1 DAFSPDDEQLLVTIA
16 GHLATA
22 IEKIRL
28 LDALRE
34 SESKHR
40 TLVEQLPAITYE
52 VTLGNTVGQNRTTY
66 ISPQVES
73 ILGFTAEEWMA
84 DPGLWIKQIHPDDRE
99 RVVAEVVARDNSSE
113 SLDIE
118 YRVLTRAGRV
128 RWFRNQY
135 ALARANL
142 NQPGRLHGL
151 MLDITERKQA
161 EEALQASETRFR
173 ALIENSADAIALTS
187 ADGTIVF
194 ASPAHTLILGYAHE
208 EIVGRSGLELIH
220 PDDAVLGANALG
232 QLLQTPGVSLSIQLR
247 ERHKDGSWRW
257 LEGTAKN
264 LLADPDVQAIVTNFR
279 DITER
284 KQAEARLREAEER
297 YRLLVEQLPAII
309 YVIEAG
315 LEGKTLYV
323 SPQIESIL
331 GFTPEEW
338 LADPDIWDRQLH
350 PDDSDRTQA
359 GHKIS
364 WETGNFRAEY
374 RLLSKDGRVVWL
386 RDESRAVLDADGRV
400 LHMQGIAYD
409 ITERKQAE
417 MQILLLKSAVEQSSA
432 SIVITNVAGVIEY
445 VNPGF
450 TELTGYSAEE
460 TIGQNPRFL
469 KSGLTPPEEHK
480 RLWEAI
486 TAGNQ
491 WRGEFCNRKKNGE
504 LYWELATISPITD
517 DAGKSINFVAVK
529 DDITDRKQAAEALR
543 QSEAC
548 YRAVVEDQTE
558 YICRYLPDGTLTFV
572 NDAYCRST
580 GKPLAEIL
588 GQSFLSWVSPEERE
602 RLIDHLASFTP
613 QQPIREIEQ
622 RDLGPDGNIRWR
634 HWTDRAIFDEQGR
647 AVEFQGT
654 GRNITERKQREQELA
669 LLNEISQQLIKL
681 IAPEAIFETLFN
693 AIGRVLD
700 NRNLYIAL
708 YDETTGVVSFP
719 LYTVDG
725 ERRPVASRPVGN
737 GLTEHILRTKEP
749 MLIRSDVPTALRDRS
764 IAPIGRESACYL
776 GVPMLSGERAIGV
789 LAIQDY
795 ERDAVYTER
804 HVELFT
810 TIAAQA
816 AFALENARLFAAQA
830 RRVHELDTIAAV
842 SAALRSAPTRADMLP
857 IILDQVI
864 DLMNCDTA
872 ALAFVSPVTGEL
884 VIEMG
889 RGELASSTVGESFK
903 IGEGIG
909 GYVAATGQPYVAN
922 DLHNDPRI
930 VKTHLLVSTRAL
942 ACVPLIAQ
950 AQTIGV
956 LWVGRAHTEVN
967 QDTFTQDEVH
977 LITAI
982 ADIAAN
988 AVRRAALHE
997 ETRRRVERLQAL
1009 HTIDIAIGSSL
1020 DLHLTLN
1027 ILLDQT
1033 LAQLEIAAAC
1043 IFLF

>member
-1 DAFSPDDEQLLVTIA
+1 
-16 GHLATA
+16 
-22 IEKIRL
+22 
-28 LDALRE
+28 
-34 SESKHR
+34 
-40 TLVEQLPAITYE
+40 
-52 VTLGNTVGQNRTTY
+52 
-66 ISPQVES
+66 
-73 ILGFTAEEWMA
+73 
-84 DPGLWIKQIHPDDRE
+84 
-99 RVVAEVVARDNSSE
+99 
-113 SLDIE
+113 
-118 YRVLTRAGRV
+118 
-128 RWFRNQY
+128 
-135 ALARANL
+135 
-142 NQPGRLHGL
+142 
-151 MLDITERKQA
+151 
-161 EEALQASETRFR
+161 
-173 ALIENSADAIALTS
+173 
-187 ADGTIVF
+187 
-194 ASPAHTLILGYAHE
+194 
-208 EIVGRSGLELIH
+208 
-220 PDDAVLGANALG
+220 
-232 QLLQTPGVSLSIQLR
+232 
-247 ERHKDGSWRW
+247 
-257 LEGTAKN
+257 
-264 LLADPDVQAIVTNFR
+264 
-279 DITER
+279 
-284 KQAEARLREAEER
+284 
-297 YRLLVEQLPAII
+297 
-309 YVIEAG
+309 
-315 LEGKTLYV
+315 
-323 SPQIESIL
+323 
-331 GFTPEEW
+331 
-338 LADPDIWDRQLH
+338 
-350 PDDSDRTQA
+350 
-359 GHKIS
+359 
-364 WETGNFRAEY
+364 
-374 RLLSKDGRVVWL
+374 
-386 RDESRAVLDADGRV
+386 
-400 LHMQGIAYD
+400 
-409 ITERKQAE
+409 
-417 MQILLLKSAVEQSSA
+417 
-432 SIVITNVAGVIEY
+432 
-445 VNPGF
+445 
-450 TELTGYSAEE
+450 
-460 TIGQNPRFL
+460 
-469 KSGLTPPEEHK
+469 
-480 RLWEAI
+480 
-486 TAGNQ
+486 
-491 WRGEFCNRKKNGE
+491 
-504 LYWELATISPITD
+504 
-517 DAGKSINFVAVK
+517 
-529 DDITDRKQAAEALR
+529 
-543 QSEAC
+543 
-548 YRAVVEDQTE
+548 
-558 YICRYLPDGTLTFV
+558 
-572 NDAYCRST
+572 
-580 GKPLAEIL
+580 
-588 GQSFLSWVSPEERE
+588 SFLSWVIPEERE
-602 RLIDHLASFTP
+602 RLNEYFTAFTP
-613 QQPIREIEQ
+613 QQPIHEIEQ
-622 RDLGPDGNIRWR
+622 RNLGPDGKPRWQ

-647 AVEFQGT
+647 VIEFQST
-654 GRNITERKQREQELA
+654 GRDITERKQREQELA

-737 GLTEHILRTKEP
+737 GLTEHVLRLKEP
-749 MLIRSDVPTALRDRS
+749 VLIRSDMPAALREQG
-764 IAPIGRESACYL
+764 IALIGRESACYL

-872 ALAFVSPVTGEL
+872 ALGFVSPVTGEL

-1043 IFLF
+1043 IFLFRPVTQTLHYAAGRGFRTRSMEQMKLHIADSLAGQAVLNRRAVRLDNIAETRERFKRISLLAVENLTAYYAMPLFAKGHVKGIIEFYNHSPMPIDPDWLDFAETLAGQAAIAIDNLTLFDELQRSNTELSLAYDTTLEGWSHALDLRDEETEGHSQRVTEMAVRIGQAMNLAETEIINLRRGALLHDIGKMGVPDSILHKPGKLSDEEWAVMHKHPEYAYNLLKPIAFLNSALDIPYCHHEKWDGTGYPRGLRGAEIPLAARIFAVADVSDALSNDRPYRPAWPPDKVRAYVIEQSGKHFDPQVVEVFLKLSD